1 MRKKKYYSLNHIKQ
15 TIMKFKIFE
24 TELKTVRTE
33 REIELDFPHYFRVY
47 DSDYLNEW
55 SNGRQIE
62 IETETLG
69 VINRSN
75 YNSQKLDV
83 WQISYI
89 IDRRNEIDKSWKI
102 VTDTCVSASF
112 VTEEMIK
119 YKIPKE
125 IFLRDVSE
133 MLDDTKSHLINQ

>member
-1 MRKKKYYSLNHIKQ
+1 
-15 TIMKFKIFE
+15 MKFKIFE

-47 DSDYLNEW
+47 DSKYLNEW

-69 VINRSN
+69 VINRSSH
-75 YNSQKLDV
+75 NSEKIDV

-89 IDRRNEIDKSWKI
+89 IDRRNEIDTSWKI
-102 VTDTCVSASF
+102 QTDTCVDASF
-112 VTEEMIK
+112 VTEEIIK

>member
-1 MRKKKYYSLNHIKQ
+1 
-15 TIMKFKIFE
+15 MKFTIFE

-33 REIELDFPHYFRVY
+33 REIELDFPHYFKVY
-47 DSDYLNEW
+47 DSNYLNEW
-55 SNGRQIE
+55 SNGHQIE

-75 YNSQKLDV
+75 HNDTKLDI
-83 WQISYI
+83 WQISFI

-102 VTDTCVSASF
+102 QTDTCVSASF
-112 VTEEMIK
+112 VTEEIIR

-133 MLDDTKSHLINQ
+133 MLEDTKSHLINQ

>member
-1 MRKKKYYSLNHIKQ
+1 
-15 TIMKFKIFE
+15 MKFKIFE

-47 DSDYLNEW
+47 DSNYLNEW

-69 VINRSN
+69 VINRSSH
-75 YNSQKLDV
+75 NSAKIDV

-89 IDRRNEIDKSWKI
+89 IDRRNEIDRSWKI
-102 VTDTCVSASF
+102 QTDTCVDASF
-112 VTEEMIK
+112 VTEEIIR